1 MATHLRLFVQST
13 RSRSSIFLVAALVT
27 ALLIASFVFPMI
39 SFAQETDGL
48 RLSPAFHEER
58 VDPGAVYTHAITV
71 TNVSNVD
78 RVYYLLTED
87 IEGVN
92 ENNEPIFSENVP
104 TSYQLSKWVVLPSE
118 SVSIKAGETRVIP
131 FTVRVPQ
138 NASPGSHFGGI
149 FFDLEPPKLRTV
161 GTGVGIRVGTLLSL
175 RISGEVT
182 EEMVLRE
189 FSTDKFVYSEPK
201 VVFDTKIENLG
212 NVLMRPT
219 GFLEITDMFGVKVAN
234 IVMNEGSAG
243 IFPQSER
250 IFKSTWEYEKL
261 AFGRYQ
267 AVVSVGYGLEGSQR
281 TIFSTVSFWVLPM
294 KPLLTVLGI
303 LFGSFIVLYV
313 AVRYYIRKK
322 INEMSGGRRADAE
335 LYARRYQK
343 SSSPMTIVVLAGFVV
358 VAAFLVLLFFMLA

>member
-1 MATHLRLFVQST
+1 MATNIRFMKRVTGSLGPLLS
-13 RSRSSIFLVAALVT
+13 VAALFSV
-27 ALLIASFVFPMI
+27 ALGVSFVPQI
-39 SFAQETDGL
+39 GFAQETDGL

-58 VDPGAVYTHAITV
+58 VDPGSVYTHSVTV
-71 TNVSNVD
+71 TNISNVD
-78 RVYYLLTED
+78 RTYYLLTED

-104 TSYQLSKWVVLPSE
+104 TAYQLSKWVTLPAE
-118 SVSIKAGETRVIP
+118 SIDIKAGETRSIP
-131 FTVRVPQ
+131 FAIRVPQ

-161 GTGVGIRVGTLLSL
+161 GTGIGIRVGTLLSL
-175 RISGEVT
+175 RISGEVQ
-182 EEMVLRE
+182 EELVVRE
-189 FSTDKFVYSEPK
+189 FSTDKFVYSEPT
-201 VVFDTKIENLG
+201 VIFDTKMENLG
-212 NVLMRPT
+212 NVFMRPA

-234 IVMNEGSAG
+234 ITLNEDSAG
-243 IFPQSER
+243 IFPESER
-250 IFKSTWEYEKL
+250 IFKTTWEYDKL

-267 AVVSVGYGLEGSQR
+267 AVVSIGYGVEGSQR
-281 TIFSTVSFWVLPM
+281 TIFNTVSFWVLPM
-294 KPLLTVLGI
+294 KPLLTVLGG
-303 LFGSFIVLYV
+303 LFGVFIVLYI

-335 LYARRYQK
+335 VYARRYQK